1 MSWLKKYCHTTW
13 HTTSTCSMLPRD
25 KGGVVN
31 PQLRVYGTQ
40 NIRVADLSIIPLSPC
55 CHTQSVAY
63 TIGEIGKFIR
73 QRPDGWEAHV
83 GRHASPRAQRRIS
96 LRAFSDKLTL
106 DWNVPRFRSLCKEYD
121 RGPLVAHGGVAPCIY
136 TTTWLRYLHMVL
148 SSRVRRLFSE
158 ASMCCL

>member
-1 MSWLKKYCHTTW
+1 MTTV
-13 HTTSTCSMLPRD
+13 HHVIGSTSMLPRD

-83 GRHASPRAQRRIS
+83 ADTH
-96 LRAFSDKLTL
+96 
-106 DWNVPRFRSLCKEYD
+106 
-121 RGPLVAHGGVAPCIY
+121 PLGHSGGY
-136 TTTWLRYLHMVL
+136 H
-148 SSRVRRLFSE
+148 
-158 ASMCCL
+158 